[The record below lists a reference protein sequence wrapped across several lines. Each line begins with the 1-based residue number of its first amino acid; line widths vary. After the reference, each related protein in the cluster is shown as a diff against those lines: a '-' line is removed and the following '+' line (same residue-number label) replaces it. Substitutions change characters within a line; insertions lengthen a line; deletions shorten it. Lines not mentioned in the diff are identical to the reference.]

1 MGGLYGWIDA
11 RPIPLDIQIQRL
23 KTFSRYAW
31 CGFLLSR
38 EARALTPLSPPNTP
52 PPHPDLHPTNNNA
65 PTSMTNPDTE
75 QQEAL
80 RLEIVTLEQK
90 LSAAK
95 LQLTSQSD
103 NPGHNDAPYIHD
115 TLVANSLHTLLL
127 LSDSALPLGSF
138 AFSSGL
144 ESYLAHHKAKS
155 APTAG
160 PAVANPSQLAAF
172 HTFLS
177 LSLQSLAS
185 TALPYVLA
193 AYRNPERIEELD
205 NDFDASTICTVARRA
220 SVAQGRA
227 LLSVWERSF
236 KGHHTSVTS
245 NGHANG
251 DVCGPT
257 NLEQAISSLK
267 SLSIALR
274 SSKEAYPP
282 NAHLAPLWG
291 IITLILS
298 IPLHSAAYLFLFSHA
313 RTVISAAVRAS
324 VLGPY
329 QAQGVL
335 ASTSLRDSIEELVK
349 RYWDRETEEAGQSVP
364 AVDLWVGR
372 HEMLYSRI
380 FNS

>member
-1 MGGLYGWIDA
+1 M
-11 RPIPLDIQIQRL
+11 
-23 KTFSRYAW
+23 T
-31 CGFLLSR
+31 
-38 EARALTPLSPPNTP
+38 TPNKE
-52 PPHPDLHPTNNNA
+52 H
-65 PTSMTNPDTE
+65 
-75 QQEAL
+75 QEAL
-80 RLEIVTLEQK
+80 RLEIAALEQK
-90 LSAAK
+90 LQDAK
-95 LQLTSQSD
+95 LQLASEEDNSSQTV
-103 NPGHNDAPYIHD
+103 PPFTLD
-115 TLVANSLHTLLL
+115 TLATHSLHTLLL

-144 ESYLAHHKAKS
+144 ESYLAHHKLKS
-155 APTAG
+155 APASG
-160 PAVANPSQLAAF
+160 PASANPSQLAAF

-177 LSLQSLAS
+177 LSLQSLSS

-193 AYRNPERIEELD
+193 AYREPETIEELD

-236 KGHHTSVTS
+236 RSHHIFSKS
-245 NGHANG
+245 NGHING
-251 DVCGPT
+251 NATGTGNIDP
-257 NLEQAISSLK
+257 AISSLQT
-267 SLSIALR
+267 LSTALR

-291 IITLILS
+291 ILTLILS
-298 IPLHSAAYLFLFSHA
+298 IPLHSSAYLFLFSHA

-329 QAQGVL
+329 QAQNVL
-335 ASTSLRDSIEELVK
+335 ASTTLRDSIEEVVN
-349 RYWDRETEEAGQSVP
+349 RHWDRKTEDAGQCVP

>member
-1 MGGLYGWIDA
+1 M
-11 RPIPLDIQIQRL
+11 
-23 KTFSRYAW
+23 T
-31 CGFLLSR
+31 
-38 EARALTPLSPPNTP
+38 TP
-52 PPHPDLHPTNNNA
+52 
-65 PTSMTNPDTE
+65 NPE

-80 RLEIVTLEQK
+80 RSEIAALEQK
-90 LSAAK
+90 LEAAK
-95 LQLTSQSD
+95 LQL
-103 NPGHNDAPYIHD
+103 GLEENDGARNVPSFSPD
-115 TLVANSLHTLLL
+115 TLATNSLHTLLL

-144 ESYLAHHKAKS
+144 ESYLAHHKLKS
-155 APTAG
+155 AAAGG
-160 PAVANPSQLAAF
+160 PASANPSQLAAF

-177 LSLQSLAS
+177 LSLQSLSS

-193 AYRNPERIEELD
+193 AYREPERIEELD

-236 KGHHTSVTS
+236 RSHHACATSYGYTNGSGDELRIGIVTTAIAS
-245 NGHANG
+245 LQ
-251 DVCGPT
+251 
-257 NLEQAISSLK
+257 NLST
-267 SLSIALR
+267 ALR
-274 SSKEAYPP
+274 SSKDAYPP
-282 NAHLAPLWG
+282 NAHMAPLWG
-291 IITLILS
+291 IITLILA
-298 IPLHSAAYLFLFSHA
+298 IPLHSSAYLFLFSHA

-329 QAQGVL
+329 QAQNVL
-335 ASTSLRDSIEELVK
+335 ASTSLKDSIEELVN
-349 RYWDRETEEAGQSVP
+349 RYWDRKTEDAGQGVP